1 MLNTFNELRGKQAA
15 KLPADP
21 SYEIWIEESQKRAA
35 RDWDWD
41 SFDQEIN
48 GFVTCYLHPVGQGKG

>member
-1 MLNTFNELRGKQAA
+1 MNYEANKQ
-15 KLPADP
+15 PNFQQ